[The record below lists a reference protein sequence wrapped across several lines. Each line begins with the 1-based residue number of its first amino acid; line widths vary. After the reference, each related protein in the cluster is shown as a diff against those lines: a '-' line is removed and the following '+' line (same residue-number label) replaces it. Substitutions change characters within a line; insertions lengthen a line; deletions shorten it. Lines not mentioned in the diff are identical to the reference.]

1 MKDAAVG
8 KICHGERG
16 PCSGIE
22 FRATRLEPM
31 SRGWQANVVPERG
44 RIVMARIPKI
54 PMRPEEL
61 PQQRITLVASLPPRP
76 AGFVG
81 KREPPESVPLPARM
95 PRSAKYVG
103 QFEWAWGPNNSLLV
117 AYYLSTNRER
127 THWLLWVR
135 PYDDNWGKWDEPQV
149 QVYAPKQNVPAKTA
163 AAYLLLDSWT
173 EEIRESSLDHFHW
186 INKVDFL
193 SVEELHAIGRVVWPN
208 VTNACIDP
216 SRNSRPAEEI
226 EKRPAEQRGRA
237 VDIHTERGTLC
248 VVTSGE
254 DVAPGVSAGH
264 VVRFIRA
271 PIPGTAVAVF
281 QYAPGV
287 YAFSHSDKSWVGKDN
302 AHYCCL
308 INRTRL
314 RLLEPWDLE
323 SNSESLLLLNE
334 IMPQQERKDTALA
347 ATQARLFQI
356 LVTSRLQP
364 GDLTSSAKTERPTG
378 PTPDKGDLLLRNMMR
393 HTIPMVNEPDPAPRP
408 QEQQQKPPKV
418 PKG

>member
-1 MKDAAVG
+1 
-8 KICHGERG
+8 
-16 PCSGIE
+16 
-22 FRATRLEPM
+22 
-31 SRGWQANVVPERG
+31 
-44 RIVMARIPKI
+44 MARIPKI

-81 KREPPESVPLPARM
+81 KREPPESVPLPAKI

-149 QVYAPKQNVPAKTA
+149 QVYAPKQNVPGKIA

-173 EEIRESSLDHFHW
+173 EEVRESKLDHFHW
-186 INKVDFL
+186 INKADFL

-208 VTNACIDP
+208 LTTVRIDLSHNGQP
-216 SRNSRPAEEI
+216 LDETA
-226 EKRPAEQRGRA
+226 KRPAEQETRA
-237 VDIHTERGTLC
+237 VDRDTERGTLC

-254 DVAPGVSAGH
+254 DVAPGVSAGQ

-287 YAFSHSDKSWVGKDN
+287 YAFSHSDESWVGKDN

-323 SNSESLLLLNE
+323 SNSESVSLLDA
-334 IMPQQERKDTALA
+334 IMRQQEQKDPALA

-356 LVTSRLQP
+356 LATVRVQQDDATPSVPAEPVRGP
-364 GDLTSSAKTERPTG
+364 TSSE
-378 PTPDKGDLLLRNMMR
+378 GDLLLRNLLRMTAPLV
-393 HTIPMVNEPDPAPRP
+393 HDPLPEPSP
-408 QEQQQKPPKV
+408 QEQQEQQAMADKMAAQLASLRNKPE
-418 PKG
+418 GTNT